1 MPTGWIRLKSRD
13 LLPRRSPLPSAA
25 TKTARQGYYVPRGHK
40 RGRQTMVHGTGYLVI
55 GVVAFAI
62 GVLIVAFDAFCTVP
76 H

>member
-1 MPTGWIRLKSRD
+1 
-13 LLPRRSPLPSAA
+13 
-25 TKTARQGYYVPRGHK
+25 
-40 RGRQTMVHGTGYLVI
+40 MVHGTGYLVI